1 MQWIFLSVLLKRIK
15 AIRFFMKDKEVPK
28 RKKLIIILGIL
39 FLISPINLI
48 TIPVFGLGLVDDI
61 ILWSFIIYYLRD
73 ELDKYWVGEGEGQSL
88 KDNELKGKDIIE
100 DVDFEVEADDV
111 NSGSAKKNTQEEPKP
126 EDKDKETNDKV
137 EGDR

>member
-100 DVDFEVEADDV
+100 DVDFEVEVDDA
-111 NSGSAKKNTQEEPKP
+111 NSDKDIPKNNDEPKP
-126 EDKDKETNDKV
+126 EEKDKEKNDKV
-137 EGDR
+137 EGDS